1 MRTIIWFIYFW
12 LYQLFALP
20 KYFKIRSMHK
30 KGKIEE
36 AEAYVGK
43 QAFEWGKKLVKLTGS
58 EVEVIGEE
66 NIPKDCAVVFV
77 ANHQSNF
84 DIPLLLGYINKDK
97 GFVAK
102 AETKKL
108 PVVGGYM
115 KFMNCVF
122 MERTD
127 PRAALKSIK
136 EGIEIVK
143 SGHSLVIF
151 PEGTRSVDGNLN
163 EFKSGSFKL
172 ALKSKAPIIPVTING
187 SINIMKKGSNKIKP
201 AKVKIIIS
209 KPVDSLEYKSTESYL
224 LRDKV
229 FEIIKSN
236 LI

>member
-12 LYQLFALP
+12 LYQLFTLP

-30 KGKIEE
+30 KGKIAE

-66 NIPKDCAVVFV
+66 NIPTDGAVVFV